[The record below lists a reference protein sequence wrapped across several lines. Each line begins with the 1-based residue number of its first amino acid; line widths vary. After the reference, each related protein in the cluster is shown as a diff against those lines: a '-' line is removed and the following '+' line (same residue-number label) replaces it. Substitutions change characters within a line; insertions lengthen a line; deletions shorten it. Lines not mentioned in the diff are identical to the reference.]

1 MQIEILSKCMFLIKI
16 ISFILF
22 CTIVRGQDKLFFECG
37 TAELDYLPVDIAAFQ
52 SRSATSSADY
62 TIDLA
67 IHIIYGKYDQTDL
80 NISLTTNEHY
90 VNASFIVHE
99 MFTKYWVMDDI
110 INFSMPNQTIE
121 LAIPNQVG
129 PHYIQIYAPNDST
142 TVTGYVTN
150 TSGDTLANWN
160 SADFLAWQEQSTSAN
175 VYILFD
181 TGIGETD
188 VGNISES
195 ELNAAVDRLNQN
207 SELSQFTFAIDTINR
222 VHNNDWA
229 VGLDIGAQTYE
240 SVPALSMDPMETLNL
255 FSIIGYSHNLALG
268 GVGIFPWYLDVW
280 DSIYYRAT
288 LKSFY
293 YTDQALIESRSHVVD
308 HEIGHTLGL
317 LHTFNYGCGSDQ
329 HGDYVGDT
337 PIHAYANWGCA
348 EGTDSCPDDPGLD
361 PVDNL
366 MNYVYSPE
374 CPMISFTVGQAERA
388 LWAIN
393 NWVPTLLDSS
403 REFPDETV
411 VFTKPDSADW
421 TLPENQDRISANVW
435 ITRKHNQS
443 IFNIAQEDG
452 YSGAAGSPIGTL
464 WANTTTAAADA
475 GSYTNFVGMHG
486 GSSQSII
493 NDTISLY
500 LPQDSLYF
508 DVVFTSYTGQ
518 NNGGGFSYIRTSVNN
533 SELDMDDEYLL
544 PDKYALQ
551 QNFPNPFNPRTT
563 IHYELPNQEL
573 VKIIIFNL
581 LGHQVKRLVD
591 GFRGAGV
598 NSIVWDATNDH
609 GQPVSAG
616 IYIYQLQAGG
626 FLQTRKMILLK

>member
-1 MQIEILSKCMFLIKI
+1 MFLIKI
-16 ISFILF
+16 ISFFLF
-22 CTIVRGQDKLFFECG
+22 CSIVKGQDKLFFECG
-37 TAELDYLPVDIAAFQ
+37 TTELDYLPADIAAFQ
-52 SRSATSSADY
+52 TRSATSTADY

-293 YTDQALIESRSHVVD
+293 YTDQAVIESRSHVVD

-317 LHTFNYGCGSDQ
+317 LHTFNYGCGSEQ
-329 HGDYVGDT
+329 HGDYVDDT

-361 PVDNL
+361 PVYNL

-403 REFPDETV
+403 GEFPDETV

-452 YSGAAGSPIGTL
+452 YSGAAGSPTGTL

-486 GSSQSII
+486 GSPISLI

-508 DVVFTSYTGQ
+508 DVVFTSYTQ
-518 NNGGGFSYIRTSVNN
+518 ANSGGGFSYIRTSVNN
-533 SELDMDDEYLL
+533 SELTIQDEYLL

-551 QNFPNPFNPRTT
+551 QNFPNPFNPITT
-563 IHYELPNQEL
+563 IQFELPKQEL
-573 VKIIIFNL
+573 VQIIIFDL
-581 LGHQVKRLVD
+581 LGHEVKRLVD
-591 GFRGAGV
+591 GIQGAGL

>member
-1 MQIEILSKCMFLIKI
+1 M
-16 ISFILF
+16 SFFLF
-22 CTIVRGQDKLFFECG
+22 CSIVKGQDKLFFECG
-37 TAELDYLPVDIAAFQ
+37 TTELDYLPADIAAFQ
-52 SRSATSSADY
+52 TRSATSTADY

-207 SELSQFTFAIDTINR
+207 TELSQFTFAIDTINR

-293 YTDQALIESRSHVVD
+293 YTDQAVIESRSHVVD

-317 LHTFNYGCGSDQ
+317 LHTFNYGCGSEQ
-329 HGDYVGDT
+329 HGDYVDDT

-403 REFPDETV
+403 GEFPDETV

-452 YSGAAGSPIGTL
+452 YSGAAGSPTGTL
-464 WANTTTAAADA
+464 WADTTTAAADA

-533 SELDMDDEYLL
+533 SELDMNDEYLI

-563 IHYELPNQEL
+563 IHYELPKQEL
-573 VKIIIFNL
+573 VQIIIFDL

-591 GFRGAGV
+591 DFQGAGV
-598 NSIVWDATNDH
+598 NSIVWDTTNDH
-609 GQPVSAG
+609 GQSVSAG
-616 IYIYQLQAGG
+616 IYIYQLQVGR

>member
-1 MQIEILSKCMFLIKI
+1 M
-16 ISFILF
+16 SFILF
-22 CTIVRGQDKLFFECG
+22 CSIVRGQDKLFFECG
-37 TAELDYLPVDIAAFQ
+37 TTELDYLPADIAAFQ
-52 SRSATSSADY
+52 TRSATSTADY

-80 NISLTTNEHY
+80 NISLSTNEHY
-90 VNASFIVHE
+90 VNASFVVHE

-160 SADFLAWQEQSTSAN
+160 SADFLAWQDQSTSAN

-207 SELSQFTFAIDTINR
+207 TELSQFTFAIDTINR

-229 VGLDIGAQTYE
+229 VGLDNGAQTYE

-293 YTDQALIESRSHVVD
+293 YTDQAVIESRSHVVD

-329 HGDYVGDT
+329 HGDYVDDT

-452 YSGAAGSPIGTL
+452 YSGAAGSPTGTL
-464 WANTTTAAADA
+464 WADTTTAAADA

>member
-1 MQIEILSKCMFLIKI
+1 MFLIKI
-16 ISFILF
+16 ISFFLF
-22 CTIVRGQDKLFFECG
+22 CSIVKGQDKLFFECG
-37 TAELDYLPVDIAAFQ
+37 TTELDYLPADIAAFQ
-52 SRSATSSADY
+52 TRSVTSTADY

-207 SELSQFTFAIDTINR
+207 TELSQFTFAIDTINR

-348 EGTDSCPDDPGLD
+348 EGMDSCPDDPGLD

-393 NWVPTLLDSS
+393 NWVPTLLDSTS
-403 REFPDETV
+403 GFPDETV

-452 YSGAAGSPIGTL
+452 YSGTAGSPTGTL
-464 WANTTTAAADA
+464 WANTTTAAADS

-533 SELDMDDEYLL
+533 SELDMDDEYLI

-573 VKIIIFNL
+573 VQIIIFNL

>member
-1 MQIEILSKCMFLIKI
+1 M
-16 ISFILF
+16 SFILF
-22 CTIVRGQDKLFFECG
+22 CSIVRGQDKLFFECG
-37 TAELDYLPVDIAAFQ
+37 TTELDYLPADIAAFQ
-52 SRSATSSADY
+52 TRSATSTADY

-80 NISLTTNEHY
+80 NISLSTNEHY
-90 VNASFIVHE
+90 VNASFVVHE

-121 LAIPNQVG
+121 LTIPNRVG

-160 SADFLAWQEQSTSAN
+160 SADFLAWQDQSTSAN

-207 SELSQFTFAIDTINR
+207 SELSQFTFSIDTINR

-240 SVPALSMDPMETLNL
+240 SVSALSMDPMETLNL

-293 YTDQALIESRSHVVD
+293 YTDQAVIESRSHVVD

-317 LHTFNYGCGSDQ
+317 LHTFNYGCGSEQ
-329 HGDYVGDT
+329 HGDYVDDT

-452 YSGAAGSPIGTL
+452 YSGAAGSPTGTL
-464 WANTTTAAADA
+464 WADTTTAAADA

>member
-1 MQIEILSKCMFLIKI
+1 MFLIKI
-16 ISFILF
+16 MSFILF
-22 CTIVRGQDKLFFECG
+22 CSIVRGQDELFFECG
-37 TAELDYLPVDIAAFQ
+37 TTELDYLPADIAAFQ
-52 SRSATSSADY
+52 TRSATSTADY

-80 NISLTTNEHY
+80 NISLSTNEHY
-90 VNASFIVHE
+90 VNASFVVQE

-121 LAIPNQVG
+121 LAIPNRVG

-160 SADFLAWQEQSTSAN
+160 SADFLAWQDQSTSAN

-207 SELSQFTFAIDTINR
+207 SELSQFTFSIDTINR

-240 SVPALSMDPMETLNL
+240 SVSALSMDPMETLNL

-293 YTDQALIESRSHVVD
+293 YTDQAVIESRSHVVD

-317 LHTFNYGCGSDQ
+317 LHTFNYGCGSEQ
-329 HGDYVGDT
+329 HGDYVDDT

-452 YSGAAGSPIGTL
+452 YSGAAGSPTGTL
-464 WANTTTAAADA
+464 WADTTTAAADA

-533 SELDMDDEYLL
+533 SELDMNDEYLI

-563 IHYELPNQEL
+563 IHYELPKQEL
-573 VKIIIFNL
+573 VQIIIFDL

-591 GFRGAGV
+591 DFQGAGV
-598 NSIVWDATNDH
+598 NSIIWDTTNDH
-609 GQPVSAG
+609 GQSVSAG
-616 IYIYQLQAGG
+616 IYIYQLQVGR

>member
-1 MQIEILSKCMFLIKI
+1 MFLIKI
-16 ISFILF
+16 MSFILF
-22 CTIVRGQDKLFFECG
+22 CSIVRGQDELLFECG
-37 TAELDYLPVDIAAFQ
+37 TTELDYLPADIAAFQ
-52 SRSATSSADY
+52 TRSATSTADY

-80 NISLTTNEHY
+80 NISLSTNEHY
-90 VNASFIVHE
+90 VNASFVVHE

-121 LAIPNQVG
+121 LAIPNRVG

-160 SADFLAWQEQSTSAN
+160 SADFLDWQDQSTSAN

-207 SELSQFTFAIDTINR
+207 SELSQFTFSIDTINR

-240 SVPALSMDPMETLNL
+240 SVSALSMDPMETLNL
-255 FSIIGYSHNLALG
+255 FSIIGYSHNLAIG

-293 YTDQALIESRSHVVD
+293 YTDQAVIESRSHVVD

-317 LHTFNYGCGSDQ
+317 LHTFNYGCGSEQ
-329 HGDYVGDT
+329 HGDYVDDT

-443 IFNIAQEDG
+443 IFNIAQEDS
-452 YSGAAGSPIGTL
+452 YSGAAGSPTGTL
-464 WANTTTAAADA
+464 WADTTTAAADA

-573 VKIIIFNL
+573 VKIIILNL

>member
-1 MQIEILSKCMFLIKI
+1 MFLIKI
-16 ISFILF
+16 MSFILF
-22 CTIVRGQDKLFFECG
+22 CSIVRGQDELLFECG
-37 TAELDYLPVDIAAFQ
+37 TTELDYLPADIAAFQ
-52 SRSATSSADY
+52 TRSATSTADY

-80 NISLTTNEHY
+80 NISLSTNEHY
-90 VNASFIVHE
+90 VNASFVVHE

-121 LAIPNQVG
+121 LAIPNRVG

-160 SADFLAWQEQSTSAN
+160 SADFLAWQDQSTSAN

-207 SELSQFTFAIDTINR
+207 SELSQFTFSIDTINR

-240 SVPALSMDPMETLNL
+240 SVSALSMDPMETLNL

-293 YTDQALIESRSHVVD
+293 YTDQAVIESRSHVVD

-317 LHTFNYGCGSDQ
+317 LHTFNYGCGSEQ
-329 HGDYVGDT
+329 HGDYVDDT

-443 IFNIAQEDG
+443 IFNIAQEDS
-452 YSGAAGSPIGTL
+452 YSGAAGSPTGTL
-464 WANTTTAAADA
+464 WADTTTAAADA

>member
-1 MQIEILSKCMFLIKI
+1 M
-16 ISFILF
+16 SFFLF
-22 CTIVRGQDKLFFECG
+22 CSIVKGQDKLFFECG
-37 TAELDYLPVDIAAFQ
+37 TTELDYLPADIAAFQ
-52 SRSATSSADY
+52 TRSATSTADY

-160 SADFLAWQEQSTSAN
+160 SADFLAWQDQSTSAN

-329 HGDYVGDT
+329 HGDYVDDT

-452 YSGAAGSPIGTL
+452 YSGAAGSPTGTL

-533 SELDMDDEYLL
+533 SELDMDDEYLF
-544 PDKYALQ
+544 PHKYALQ

-573 VKIIIFNL
+573 VQIIIFDL
-581 LGHQVKRLVD
+581 LGYQVKHLVD
-591 GFRGAGV
+591 GIRGAGL

-609 GQPVSAG
+609 GQPVSAC

>member
-1 MQIEILSKCMFLIKI
+1 M
-16 ISFILF
+16 SFFLF
-22 CTIVRGQDKLFFECG
+22 CSIVKGQDKLFFECG
-37 TAELDYLPVDIAAFQ
+37 TTELDYLPADIAAFQ
-52 SRSATSSADY
+52 TRSATSTADY

-80 NISLTTNEHY
+80 NISLSTNEHY
-90 VNASFIVHE
+90 VNASFVVHE

-121 LAIPNQVG
+121 LAIPDQVG

-150 TSGDTLANWN
+150 INGDTLANWN

-195 ELNAAVDRLNQN
+195 ELNGAVDRLNQN
-207 SELSQFTFAIDTINR
+207 SELSQFTFSIDTINR

-240 SVPALSMDPMETLNL
+240 SVPALSMDPMEKLNL

-293 YTDQALIESRSHVVD
+293 YTDQAVIESRSHVVD

-317 LHTFNYGCGSDQ
+317 LHTFNYGCGSEQ
-329 HGDYVGDT
+329 HGYYVDDT
-337 PIHAYANWGCA
+337 SIHAYANWGCA

-452 YSGAAGSPIGTL
+452 YSGAAGSPTGTL
-464 WANTTTAAADA
+464 WADTTTAAADA

-486 GSSQSII
+486 GSPQSII

-533 SELDMDDEYLL
+533 SELDMDDEFLF
-544 PDKYALQ
+544 PHKYALQ

-573 VKIIIFNL
+573 VQIIIFNL

-598 NSIVWDATNDH
+598 NSIVWDGTNDH

>member
-1 MQIEILSKCMFLIKI
+1 MILSKIMFLIKI
-16 ISFILF
+16 MSFILF
-22 CTIVRGQDKLFFECG
+22 CSIVRGQDELLFECG
-37 TAELDYLPVDIAAFQ
+37 TTELDYLPADIAAFQ
-52 SRSATSSADY
+52 TRSATSTADY

-80 NISLTTNEHY
+80 NISLSTNEHY
-90 VNASFIVHE
+90 VNASFVVHE

-121 LAIPNQVG
+121 LAIPNRVG

-160 SADFLAWQEQSTSAN
+160 SADFLDWQDQSTSAN

-207 SELSQFTFAIDTINR
+207 SELSQFTFSIDTINR

-240 SVPALSMDPMETLNL
+240 SVSALSMDPMETLNL

-293 YTDQALIESRSHVVD
+293 YTDQAVIESRSHVVD

-317 LHTFNYGCGSDQ
+317 LHTFNYGCGSEQ
-329 HGDYVGDT
+329 HGDYVDDT

-452 YSGAAGSPIGTL
+452 YSGAAGSPTGTL
-464 WANTTTAAADA
+464 WADTTTAAADA

>member
-1 MQIEILSKCMFLIKI
+1 M
-16 ISFILF
+16 SFFLF
-22 CTIVRGQDKLFFECG
+22 CSIVKGQDKLFFECG
-37 TAELDYLPVDIAAFQ
+37 TTELDYLPADIAAFQ
-52 SRSATSSADY
+52 TRSATSTADY

-80 NISLTTNEHY
+80 NISLSTNEHY
-90 VNASFIVHE
+90 VNASFVVHE

-121 LAIPNQVG
+121 LAIPDQVG

-150 TSGDTLANWN
+150 INGDTLANWN

-195 ELNAAVDRLNQN
+195 ELNGAVDRLNQN
-207 SELSQFTFAIDTINR
+207 SELSQFTFSIDTINR

-293 YTDQALIESRSHVVD
+293 YTDQAVIESRSHVVD

-317 LHTFNYGCGSDQ
+317 LHTFNYGCGSEQ
-329 HGDYVGDT
+329 HGDYVDDT
-337 PIHAYANWGCA
+337 SIHAYANWGCA

-452 YSGAAGSPIGTL
+452 YSGAAGSPTGTL
-464 WANTTTAAADA
+464 WADTTTAAADA

-486 GSSQSII
+486 GSPQSII

-533 SELDMDDEYLL
+533 SELDMDDEFLF
-544 PDKYALQ
+544 PHKYALQ

-573 VKIIIFNL
+573 VQIIIFNL

-598 NSIVWDATNDH
+598 NSIVWDGTNDH

>member
-1 MQIEILSKCMFLIKI
+1 M
-16 ISFILF
+16 SFFLF
-22 CTIVRGQDKLFFECG
+22 CSIVKGQDKLFFECG
-37 TAELDYLPVDIAAFQ
+37 TTELDYLPADIAAFQ
-52 SRSATSSADY
+52 TRSATSTADY

-80 NISLTTNEHY
+80 NISLSTNEHY
-90 VNASFIVHE
+90 VNASFVVHE

-121 LAIPNQVG
+121 LAIPDQVG

-150 TSGDTLANWN
+150 INGDTLANWN

-195 ELNAAVDRLNQN
+195 ELNGAVDRLNQN
-207 SELSQFTFAIDTINR
+207 SELSQFTFSIDTINR

-293 YTDQALIESRSHVVD
+293 YTDQAVIESRSHVVD

-317 LHTFNYGCGSDQ
+317 LHTFNYGCGSEQ
-329 HGDYVGDT
+329 HGDYVDDT
-337 PIHAYANWGCA
+337 SIHAYANWGCA

-452 YSGAAGSPIGTL
+452 YSGAAGSPTGTL
-464 WANTTTAAADA
+464 WADTTTAAADA

-486 GSSQSII
+486 GSPQSII

-533 SELDMDDEYLL
+533 SELDMDDEFLF
-544 PDKYALQ
+544 PHKYALQ

-573 VKIIIFNL
+573 VQIIIFNL
-581 LGHQVKRLVD
+581 LGHQVKRLVY

-598 NSIVWDATNDH
+598 NSIVWDGTNDH

>member
-1 MQIEILSKCMFLIKI
+1 M
-16 ISFILF
+16 SFFLF
-22 CTIVRGQDKLFFECG
+22 CSIVKGQDKLFFECG
-37 TAELDYLPVDIAAFQ
+37 TTELDYLPADIAAFQ
-52 SRSATSSADY
+52 TRSATSTADY

-121 LAIPNQVG
+121 LAIPNRVG

-160 SADFLAWQEQSTSAN
+160 SADFLAWQDQSTSAN

-293 YTDQALIESRSHVVD
+293 YTDQAVIESRSHVVD

-317 LHTFNYGCGSDQ
+317 LHTFNYGCGSEQ
-329 HGDYVGDT
+329 HGDYVDDT

-361 PVDNL
+361 PVYNL

-452 YSGAAGSPIGTL
+452 YSGAAGSPTGTL
-464 WANTTTAAADA
+464 WADTTTAAADA

-533 SELDMDDEYLL
+533 SELDMDDEYLI

-573 VKIIIFNL
+573 VQIIIFNL

>member
-1 MQIEILSKCMFLIKI
+1 M
-16 ISFILF
+16 SFILF
-22 CTIVRGQDKLFFECG
+22 CSIVRGQDELLFECG
-37 TAELDYLPVDIAAFQ
+37 TTELDYLPADIAAFQ
-52 SRSATSSADY
+52 TRSATSTADY

-80 NISLTTNEHY
+80 NISLSTNEHY
-90 VNASFIVHE
+90 VNASFVVQE

-110 INFSMPNQTIE
+110 INFSIPNQTIE
-121 LAIPNQVG
+121 LAIPNRVG

-160 SADFLAWQEQSTSAN
+160 SADFLAWQDQSTSAN

-207 SELSQFTFAIDTINR
+207 SELSQFTFSIDTINR

-240 SVPALSMDPMETLNL
+240 SVSALSMDPMETLNL

-293 YTDQALIESRSHVVD
+293 YTDQAVIESRSHVVD

-317 LHTFNYGCGSDQ
+317 LHTFNYGCGSEQ
-329 HGDYVGDT
+329 HGDYVDDT

-443 IFNIAQEDG
+443 IFNIAQEDS
-452 YSGAAGSPIGTL
+452 YSGAAGSPTGTL
-464 WANTTTAAADA
+464 WADTTTAAADA

>member
-1 MQIEILSKCMFLIKI
+1 MILSKIMFLIKI
-16 ISFILF
+16 MSFILF
-22 CTIVRGQDKLFFECG
+22 CSIVRGQDELLFECG
-37 TAELDYLPVDIAAFQ
+37 TTELDYLPADIAAFQ
-52 SRSATSSADY
+52 TRSATSTADY

-80 NISLTTNEHY
+80 NISLSTNEHY
-90 VNASFIVHE
+90 VNASFVVQE

-121 LAIPNQVG
+121 LAIPNRVG

-160 SADFLAWQEQSTSAN
+160 SADFLAWQDQSTSAN

-207 SELSQFTFAIDTINR
+207 SELSQFTFSIDTINR

-240 SVPALSMDPMETLNL
+240 SVSALSMDPMETLNL

-293 YTDQALIESRSHVVD
+293 YTDQAVIESRSHVVD

-317 LHTFNYGCGSDQ
+317 LHTFNYGCGSEQ
-329 HGDYVGDT
+329 HGDYVDDT

-452 YSGAAGSPIGTL
+452 YSGAAGSPTGTL
-464 WANTTTAAADA
+464 WADTTTAAADA

>member
-1 MQIEILSKCMFLIKI
+1 M
-16 ISFILF
+16 SFILF
-22 CTIVRGQDKLFFECG
+22 CSIVRGQDELLFECG
-37 TAELDYLPVDIAAFQ
+37 TTELDYLPADIAAFQ
-52 SRSATSSADY
+52 TRSATSTADY

-80 NISLTTNEHY
+80 NISLSTNEHY
-90 VNASFIVHE
+90 VNASFVVHE

-121 LAIPNQVG
+121 LAIPNRVG

-160 SADFLAWQEQSTSAN
+160 SADFLDWQDQSTSAN

-207 SELSQFTFAIDTINR
+207 SELSQFTFSIDTINR

-293 YTDQALIESRSHVVD
+293 YTDQAVIESRSHVVD

-317 LHTFNYGCGSDQ
+317 LHTFNYGCGSEQ
-329 HGDYVGDT
+329 HGDYVDDT

-452 YSGAAGSPIGTL
+452 YSGAAGSPTGTL
-464 WANTTTAAADA
+464 WADTTTAAADA

-533 SELDMDDEYLL
+533 SELDMDDEYLI

-573 VKIIIFNL
+573 VQIIIFNL

>member
-1 MQIEILSKCMFLIKI
+1 M
-16 ISFILF
+16 SFILF
-22 CTIVRGQDKLFFECG
+22 CSIVRGQDELLFECG
-37 TAELDYLPVDIAAFQ
+37 TTELDYLPADIAAFQ
-52 SRSATSSADY
+52 TRSATSTADY

-80 NISLTTNEHY
+80 NISLSTNEHY
-90 VNASFIVHE
+90 VNASFVVHE

-121 LAIPNQVG
+121 LAIPNRVG

-160 SADFLAWQEQSTSAN
+160 SADFLAWQDQSTSAN

-207 SELSQFTFAIDTINR
+207 SELSQFTFSIDTINR

-240 SVPALSMDPMETLNL
+240 SVSALSMDPMETLNL

-293 YTDQALIESRSHVVD
+293 YTDQAVIESRSHVVD

-317 LHTFNYGCGSDQ
+317 LHTFNYGCGSEQ
-329 HGDYVGDT
+329 HGDYVDDT

-443 IFNIAQEDG
+443 IFNIAQEDS
-452 YSGAAGSPIGTL
+452 YSGAAGSPTGTL
-464 WANTTTAAADA
+464 WADTTTAAADA

>member
-1 MQIEILSKCMFLIKI
+1 M
-16 ISFILF
+16 SFFLF
-22 CTIVRGQDKLFFECG
+22 CSIVKGQDKLFFECG
-37 TAELDYLPVDIAAFQ
+37 TTELDYLPADIAAFQ
-52 SRSATSSADY
+52 TRSATSTADY

-80 NISLTTNEHY
+80 NISLSTNEHY
-90 VNASFIVHE
+90 VNASFVVHE

-121 LAIPNQVG
+121 LAIPDQVG

-150 TSGDTLANWN
+150 INGDTLANWN

-195 ELNAAVDRLNQN
+195 ELNGAVDRLNQN
-207 SELSQFTFAIDTINR
+207 SELSQFTFSIDTINR

-293 YTDQALIESRSHVVD
+293 YTDQAVIESRSHVVD

-317 LHTFNYGCGSDQ
+317 LHTFNYGCGSEQ
-329 HGDYVGDT
+329 HGDYVDDT
-337 PIHAYANWGCA
+337 SIHAYANWGCA

-411 VFTKPDSADW
+411 FFTKPDSADW

-452 YSGAAGSPIGTL
+452 YSGAAGSPTGTL
-464 WANTTTAAADA
+464 WADTTTAAADA

-486 GSSQSII
+486 GSPQSII

-533 SELDMDDEYLL
+533 SELDMDDEFLF
-544 PDKYALQ
+544 PHKYALQ

-573 VKIIIFNL
+573 VQIIIFNL
-581 LGHQVKRLVD
+581 LGHQVKRLVY

-598 NSIVWDATNDH
+598 NSIVWDGTNDH

>member
-1 MQIEILSKCMFLIKI
+1 M
-16 ISFILF
+16 SFILF
-22 CTIVRGQDKLFFECG
+22 CPFVRGQDKLFFECG
-37 TAELDYLPVDIAAFQ
+37 TTELDYLPADIAAFQ
-52 SRSATSSADY
+52 TRSATSTADY

-80 NISLTTNEHY
+80 NISLSTNEHY
-90 VNASFIVHE
+90 VNASFVVHE

-121 LAIPNQVG
+121 LTIPNRVG

-160 SADFLAWQEQSTSAN
+160 SADFLDWQDQSTSAN

-207 SELSQFTFAIDTINR
+207 SELSQFTFSIDTINR

-240 SVPALSMDPMETLNL
+240 SVSALSMDPMETLNL

-293 YTDQALIESRSHVVD
+293 YTDQAVIESRSHVVD

-317 LHTFNYGCGSDQ
+317 LHTFNYGCGSEQ
-329 HGDYVGDT
+329 HGDYVDDT

-443 IFNIAQEDG
+443 IFNIAQEDS
-452 YSGAAGSPIGTL
+452 YSGAAGSPTGTL
-464 WANTTTAAADA
+464 WADTTTAAADA

>member
-1 MQIEILSKCMFLIKI
+1 M
-16 ISFILF
+16 SFILF
-22 CTIVRGQDKLFFECG
+22 CSIVRGQDELLFECG
-37 TAELDYLPVDIAAFQ
+37 TTELDYLPADIAAFQ
-52 SRSATSSADY
+52 TRSATSTADY

-80 NISLTTNEHY
+80 NISLSTNEHY
-90 VNASFIVHE
+90 VNASFVVHE

-121 LAIPNQVG
+121 LTIPNRVG

-207 SELSQFTFAIDTINR
+207 SELSQFTFSIDTINR

-240 SVPALSMDPMETLNL
+240 SVSALSMDPMETLNL

-293 YTDQALIESRSHVVD
+293 YTDQAVIESRSHVVD

-317 LHTFNYGCGSDQ
+317 LHTFNYGCGSEQ
-329 HGDYVGDT
+329 HGDYVDDT

-452 YSGAAGSPIGTL
+452 YSGAAGSPTGTL
-464 WANTTTAAADA
+464 WADTTTAAADA

-598 NSIVWDATNDH
+598 NSIVWDGTNDH

>member
-1 MQIEILSKCMFLIKI
+1 MFLIKI
-16 ISFILF
+16 ISFFLF
-22 CTIVRGQDKLFFECG
+22 CSIVKGQDKLFFECG
-37 TAELDYLPVDIAAFQ
+37 TTELDYLPADIAAFQ
-52 SRSATSSADY
+52 TRSATSTADY

-121 LAIPNQVG
+121 LAIPNRVG

-160 SADFLAWQEQSTSAN
+160 SADFLAWQEQSASAN

-207 SELSQFTFAIDTINR
+207 TELSQFTFAIDTINR

-293 YTDQALIESRSHVVD
+293 YTDQAVIESRSHVVD

-329 HGDYVGDT
+329 HGDYVDDT

-393 NWVPTLLDSS
+393 NWVPTLLDSTS
-403 REFPDETV
+403 GFPDETV
-411 VFTKPDSADW
+411 VFTKPDFADW

-452 YSGAAGSPIGTL
+452 YSGAAGSPTGTL

-573 VKIIIFNL
+573 VQIIIFNL

-616 IYIYQLQAGG
+616 IYIYQLQADG

>member
-1 MQIEILSKCMFLIKI
+1 MILSKIMFLIKI
-16 ISFILF
+16 MSFILF
-22 CTIVRGQDKLFFECG
+22 CSIVRGQDELLFECG
-37 TAELDYLPVDIAAFQ
+37 TTELDYLPADIAAFQ
-52 SRSATSSADY
+52 TRSATSTADY

-80 NISLTTNEHY
+80 NISLSTNEHY
-90 VNASFIVHE
+90 VNASFVVHE

-121 LAIPNQVG
+121 LTIPNRVG

-160 SADFLAWQEQSTSAN
+160 SADFLDWQDQSTSAN

-207 SELSQFTFAIDTINR
+207 SELSQFTFSIDTINR

-240 SVPALSMDPMETLNL
+240 SVSALSMDPMETLNL

-293 YTDQALIESRSHVVD
+293 YTDQAVIESRSHVVD

-317 LHTFNYGCGSDQ
+317 LHTFNYGCGSEQ
-329 HGDYVGDT
+329 HGDYVDDT

-421 TLPENQDRISANVW
+421 TLPENQDRITDNVW
-435 ITRKHNQS
+435 ITRKDIQS
-443 IFNIAQEDG
+443 LFNIAQEDG
-452 YSGAAGSPIGTL
+452 YSGSNGSPVGTL
-464 WANTTTAAADA
+464 WSDTITAAADSA
-475 GSYTNFVGMHG
+475 SYTNFVAMNG
-486 GSSQSII
+486 GGPQSLIG
-493 NDTISLY
+493 DTASMY
-500 LPQDSLYF
+500 LPQDGLYF
-508 DVVFTSYTGQ
+508 DVTFLSYSGGNT
-518 NNGGGFSYIRTSVNN
+518 GGGFSYSRTSVTLGVDEPKTPTVFTV
-533 SELDMDDEYLL
+533 SE
-544 PDKYALQ
+544 
-551 QNFPNPFNPRTT
+551 NFPNPFNPTT
-563 IHYELPNQEL
+563 TFEYDLPKASDVTLRIYDITGREVNQIQFFQKPAGKHRF
-573 VKIIIFNL
+573 VINGSNL
-581 LGHQVKRLVD
+581 GSGMYFLHFSS
-591 GFRGAGV
+591 GFFQ
-598 NSIVWDATNDH
+598 SIK
-609 GQPVSAG
+609 
-616 IYIYQLQAGG
+616 
-626 FLQTRKMILLK
+626 KMILLK

>member
-1 MQIEILSKCMFLIKI
+1 MILSKIMFLIKI
-16 ISFILF
+16 MSFILF
-22 CTIVRGQDKLFFECG
+22 CSIVRGQDKLFFECG
-37 TAELDYLPVDIAAFQ
+37 TTELDYLPADIAAFQ
-52 SRSATSSADY
+52 TRSATSTADY

-80 NISLTTNEHY
+80 NISLSTNEHY
-90 VNASFIVHE
+90 VNASFVVHE

-150 TSGDTLANWN
+150 TSSDTLANWN
-160 SADFLAWQEQSTSAN
+160 SADFLAWQDQSTSAN

-207 SELSQFTFAIDTINR
+207 TELSQFTFAIDTINR

-229 VGLDIGAQTYE
+229 VGLDNGAQTYE

-293 YTDQALIESRSHVVD
+293 YTDQAVIESRSHVVD

-329 HGDYVGDT
+329 HGDYVDDT

-452 YSGAAGSPIGTL
+452 YSGAAGSPTGTL
-464 WANTTTAAADA
+464 WADTTTAAADA

>member
-1 MQIEILSKCMFLIKI
+1 M
-16 ISFILF
+16 SFFLF
-22 CTIVRGQDKLFFECG
+22 CSIVKGQDKLFFECG
-37 TAELDYLPVDIAAFQ
+37 TTELDYLPADIAAFQ
-52 SRSATSSADY
+52 TRSATSTADY

-80 NISLTTNEHY
+80 NISLSTNEHY
-90 VNASFIVHE
+90 VNASFVVHE

-121 LAIPNQVG
+121 LAIPDQVG

-150 TSGDTLANWN
+150 INGDTLANWN

-195 ELNAAVDRLNQN
+195 ELNGAVDRLNQN
-207 SELSQFTFAIDTINR
+207 SELSQFTFSIDTINR

-240 SVPALSMDPMETLNL
+240 SVPALSMDPMEKLNL

-293 YTDQALIESRSHVVD
+293 YTDQAVIESRSHVVD

-317 LHTFNYGCGSDQ
+317 LRTFNYGCGSEQ
-329 HGDYVGDT
+329 HGYYVDDT
-337 PIHAYANWGCA
+337 SIHAYANWGCA

-452 YSGAAGSPIGTL
+452 YSGAAGSPTGTL
-464 WANTTTAAADA
+464 WADTTTAAADA

-486 GSSQSII
+486 GSPQSII

-533 SELDMDDEYLL
+533 SELDMDDEFLF
-544 PDKYALQ
+544 PHKYALQ

-573 VKIIIFNL
+573 VQIIIFNL

-598 NSIVWDATNDH
+598 NSIVWDGTNDH

>member
-1 MQIEILSKCMFLIKI
+1 MILSKIMFLIKI
-16 ISFILF
+16 MSFILF
-22 CTIVRGQDKLFFECG
+22 CSFVRGQDKLLFECG
-37 TAELDYLPVDIAAFQ
+37 TTELDYLPADIAAFQ
-52 SRSATSSADY
+52 TRSATSTADY

-80 NISLTTNEHY
+80 NISLSTNEHY
-90 VNASFIVHE
+90 VNASFVVHE

-121 LAIPNQVG
+121 LAIPNRVG

-160 SADFLAWQEQSTSAN
+160 SADFLAWQDQSTSAN

-207 SELSQFTFAIDTINR
+207 SELSQFTFSIDTINR

-240 SVPALSMDPMETLNL
+240 SVSALSMDPMETLNL

-293 YTDQALIESRSHVVD
+293 YTDQAVIESRSHVVD

-317 LHTFNYGCGSDQ
+317 LHTFNYGCGSEQ
-329 HGDYVGDT
+329 HGDYVDDT

-443 IFNIAQEDG
+443 IFNIAQEDS
-452 YSGAAGSPIGTL
+452 YSGAAGSPTGTL
-464 WANTTTAAADA
+464 WADTTTAAADA

>member
-1 MQIEILSKCMFLIKI
+1 M
-16 ISFILF
+16 SFILF
-22 CTIVRGQDKLFFECG
+22 CSIVRGQDKLFFECG
-37 TAELDYLPVDIAAFQ
+37 TTELDYLPADIAAFQ
-52 SRSATSSADY
+52 TRSATSTADY

-90 VNASFIVHE
+90 MNASFVVHE
-99 MFTKYWVMDDI
+99 MFTKYWAMDDI
-110 INFSMPNQTIE
+110 INFSMPNQIIE
-121 LAIPNQVG
+121 LTIPDRVG
-129 PHYIQIYAPNDST
+129 PHYIQIYVPNDST

-160 SADFLAWQEQSTSAN
+160 SADFLAWQDQSTSAN

-293 YTDQALIESRSHVVD
+293 YTDQAVIESRSHVVD

-317 LHTFNYGCGSDQ
+317 LHTFNYGCGSEQ
-329 HGDYVGDT
+329 HGDYVDDT

-393 NWVPTLLDSS
+393 NWVPTLLDSTS
-403 REFPDETV
+403 GFPDETV

-452 YSGAAGSPIGTL
+452 YSGAAGSPTGTL
-464 WANTTTAAADA
+464 WADTTTAAADA

-573 VKIIIFNL
+573 VQIIIFNL

>member
-1 MQIEILSKCMFLIKI
+1 M
-16 ISFILF
+16 SFILF
-22 CTIVRGQDKLFFECG
+22 CSIVRGQDELLFECG
-37 TAELDYLPVDIAAFQ
+37 TTELDYLPADIAAFQ
-52 SRSATSSADY
+52 TRSATSTADY

-80 NISLTTNEHY
+80 NISLSTNEHY
-90 VNASFIVHE
+90 VNASFIVHD

-121 LAIPNQVG
+121 LAIPNRVG

-160 SADFLAWQEQSTSAN
+160 SADFLDWQDQSTSAN

-207 SELSQFTFAIDTINR
+207 SELSQFTFSIDTINR

-240 SVPALSMDPMETLNL
+240 SVSALSMDPMETLNL

-293 YTDQALIESRSHVVD
+293 YTDQAVIESRSHVVD

-317 LHTFNYGCGSDQ
+317 LHTFNYGCGSEQ
-329 HGDYVGDT
+329 HGDYVDDT

-443 IFNIAQEDG
+443 IFNIAQEDS
-452 YSGAAGSPIGTL
+452 YSGAAGSPTGTL
-464 WANTTTAAADA
+464 WADTTTAAADA

>member
-1 MQIEILSKCMFLIKI
+1 M
-16 ISFILF
+16 SFILF
-22 CTIVRGQDKLFFECG
+22 CSIVRGQDELLFECG
-37 TAELDYLPVDIAAFQ
+37 TTELDYLPADIAAFQ
-52 SRSATSSADY
+52 TRSATSTADY

-80 NISLTTNEHY
+80 NISLSTNEHY
-90 VNASFIVHE
+90 VNASFVVHE

-121 LAIPNQVG
+121 LAIPNRVG

-160 SADFLAWQEQSTSAN
+160 SADFLDWQDQSTSAN

-240 SVPALSMDPMETLNL
+240 SVSALSMDPMETLNL
-255 FSIIGYSHNLALG
+255 FSIIGYSHNLAIG

-293 YTDQALIESRSHVVD
+293 YTDQAVIESRSHVVD

-317 LHTFNYGCGSDQ
+317 LHTFNYGCGSEQ
-329 HGDYVGDT
+329 HGDYVDDT

-443 IFNIAQEDG
+443 IFNIAQEDS
-452 YSGAAGSPIGTL
+452 YSGAAGSPTGTL
-464 WANTTTAAADA
+464 WADTTTAAADA

>member
-1 MQIEILSKCMFLIKI
+1 M
-16 ISFILF
+16 SFFLF
-22 CTIVRGQDKLFFECG
+22 CSIVKGQDKLFFECG
-37 TAELDYLPVDIAAFQ
+37 TTELDYLPADIAAFQ
-52 SRSATSSADY
+52 TRSVTSTADY

-121 LAIPNQVG
+121 LAIPSRVG

-329 HGDYVGDT
+329 HGDYVDDT

-393 NWVPTLLDSS
+393 NWVPTLLDSTS
-403 REFPDETV
+403 GFPDETV

-452 YSGAAGSPIGTL
+452 YSGADGSPTGTL

-533 SELDMDDEYLL
+533 SELTIQDEYLL

-551 QNFPNPFNPRTT
+551 QNFPNPFNPITT
-563 IHYELPNQEL
+563 IQYELPKQEL
-573 VKIIIFNL
+573 VQIIIFDL

-591 GFRGAGV
+591 GIQGAGL

>member
-1 MQIEILSKCMFLIKI
+1 M
-16 ISFILF
+16 SFFLF
-22 CTIVRGQDKLFFECG
+22 CSIVKGQDKLFFECG
-37 TAELDYLPVDIAAFQ
+37 TTELDYLPADIAAFQ
-52 SRSATSSADY
+52 TRSATSTADY

-207 SELSQFTFAIDTINR
+207 TELSQFTFAIDTINR
-222 VHNNDWA
+222 VHNNEWA

-293 YTDQALIESRSHVVD
+293 YTDQAVIESRSHVVD

-317 LHTFNYGCGSDQ
+317 LHTFNYGCGSEQ
-329 HGDYVGDT
+329 HGDYVDDT

-361 PVDNL
+361 PVYNL

-421 TLPENQDRISANVW
+421 TLPENQDRISVNVW

-452 YSGAAGSPIGTL
+452 YSGAAGSPTGTL

-533 SELDMDDEYLL
+533 SELDMDDEYLI

-573 VKIIIFNL
+573 VQIIIFNL

>member
-1 MQIEILSKCMFLIKI
+1 MILSKIMFLIKI
-16 ISFILF
+16 MSFILF
-22 CTIVRGQDKLFFECG
+22 CSIVRGQDELLFECG
-37 TAELDYLPVDIAAFQ
+37 TTELDYLPADIAAFQ
-52 SRSATSSADY
+52 TRSATSTADY

-80 NISLTTNEHY
+80 NISLSTNEHY
-90 VNASFIVHE
+90 VNASFVVHE

-121 LAIPNQVG
+121 LAIPNRVG

-160 SADFLAWQEQSTSAN
+160 SADFLAWQDQSTSAN

-207 SELSQFTFAIDTINR
+207 SELSQFTFSIDTINR

-240 SVPALSMDPMETLNL
+240 SVSALSMDPMETLNL

-293 YTDQALIESRSHVVD
+293 YTDQAVIESRSHVVD

-317 LHTFNYGCGSDQ
+317 LHTFNYGCGSEQ
-329 HGDYVGDT
+329 HGDYVDDT

-443 IFNIAQEDG
+443 IFNIAQEDS
-452 YSGAAGSPIGTL
+452 YSGAAGSPTGTR
-464 WANTTTAAADA
+464 WADTTTAAADA

>member
-1 MQIEILSKCMFLIKI
+1 MFLIKI
-16 ISFILF
+16 MSFFLF
-22 CTIVRGQDKLFFECG
+22 CSIVKGQDKLFFECG
-37 TAELDYLPVDIAAFQ
+37 TTELDYLPADIAAFQ
-52 SRSATSSADY
+52 TRSATSTADY

-80 NISLTTNEHY
+80 NISLSTNEHY
-90 VNASFIVHE
+90 VNASFVVHE

-121 LAIPNQVG
+121 LAIPDQVG

-150 TSGDTLANWN
+150 INGDTLANWN

-195 ELNAAVDRLNQN
+195 ELNGAVDRLNQN
-207 SELSQFTFAIDTINR
+207 SELSQFTFSIDTINR

-240 SVPALSMDPMETLNL
+240 SVPALSMDPMEKLNL

-293 YTDQALIESRSHVVD
+293 YTDQAVIESRSHVVD

-317 LHTFNYGCGSDQ
+317 LHTFNYGCGSEQ
-329 HGDYVGDT
+329 HGYYVDDT
-337 PIHAYANWGCA
+337 SIHAYANWGCA

-452 YSGAAGSPIGTL
+452 YSGAAGSPTGTL
-464 WANTTTAAADA
+464 WADTTTAAADA

-486 GSSQSII
+486 GSPQSII

-533 SELDMDDEYLL
+533 SELDMDDEFLF
-544 PDKYALQ
+544 PHKYALQ

-573 VKIIIFNL
+573 VQIIIFNL
-581 LGHQVKRLVD
+581 LGHQVKRLVY

-598 NSIVWDATNDH
+598 NSIVWDGTNDH

>member
-1 MQIEILSKCMFLIKI
+1 MQNVILSKIMFLIKI
-16 ISFILF
+16 MSFFLF
-22 CTIVRGQDKLFFECG
+22 CSIVKGQDKLFFECG
-37 TAELDYLPVDIAAFQ
+37 TTELDYLPADIAAFQ
-52 SRSATSSADY
+52 TRSVTSTADY

-329 HGDYVGDT
+329 HGDYVDDT

-393 NWVPTLLDSS
+393 NWVPTLLDSTS
-403 REFPDETV
+403 GFPDETV

-452 YSGAAGSPIGTL
+452 YSGAAGSPTGTL

-533 SELDMDDEYLL
+533 SELDMDDEYLI

-551 QNFPNPFNPRTT
+551 QNFPNPFNSRTT
-563 IHYELPNQEL
+563 IHYELPKQEL
-573 VKIIIFNL
+573 VQIIIFDL

-591 GFRGAGV
+591 DFQGAGV
-598 NSIVWDATNDH
+598 NSIVWDTTNDH

-616 IYIYQLQAGG
+616 IYIYQLLAGRI
-626 FLQTRKMILLK
+626 LQTRKMVFLK

>member
-1 MQIEILSKCMFLIKI
+1 MILSKIMFLIKI
-16 ISFILF
+16 MSFILF
-22 CTIVRGQDKLFFECG
+22 CSIVRGQDELLFECG
-37 TAELDYLPVDIAAFQ
+37 TTELDYLPADIAAFQ
-52 SRSATSSADY
+52 TRSATSTADY

-80 NISLTTNEHY
+80 NISLSTNEHY
-90 VNASFIVHE
+90 VNASFVVHE

-121 LAIPNQVG
+121 LAIPNRVG

-160 SADFLAWQEQSTSAN
+160 SADFLDWQDQSTSAN

-207 SELSQFTFAIDTINR
+207 SELSQFTFSIDTINR

-240 SVPALSMDPMETLNL
+240 SVSALSMDPMETLNL

-293 YTDQALIESRSHVVD
+293 YTDQAVIESRSHVVD

-317 LHTFNYGCGSDQ
+317 LHTFNYGCGSEQ
-329 HGDYVGDT
+329 HGDYVDDT

-443 IFNIAQEDG
+443 IFNIAQEDS
-452 YSGAAGSPIGTL
+452 YSGAAGSPTGTL
-464 WANTTTAAADA
+464 WADTTTAAADA

>member
-1 MQIEILSKCMFLIKI
+1 M
-16 ISFILF
+16 SFILF
-22 CTIVRGQDKLFFECG
+22 CSIVRGQDELLFECG
-37 TAELDYLPVDIAAFQ
+37 TTELDYLPADIAAFQ
-52 SRSATSSADY
+52 TRSATSTADY

-80 NISLTTNEHY
+80 NISLSTNEHY
-90 VNASFIVHE
+90 VNASFVVHE

-121 LAIPNQVG
+121 LAIPNRVG

-160 SADFLAWQEQSTSAN
+160 SADFLAWQDQSTSAN

-207 SELSQFTFAIDTINR
+207 SELSQFTFSIDTINR

-240 SVPALSMDPMETLNL
+240 SVSALSMDPMETLNL
-255 FSIIGYSHNLALG
+255 FSIIGYSHNLAIG

-293 YTDQALIESRSHVVD
+293 YTDQAVIESRSHVVD

-317 LHTFNYGCGSDQ
+317 LHTFNYGCGSEQ
-329 HGDYVGDT
+329 HGDYVDDT

-443 IFNIAQEDG
+443 IFNIAQEDS
-452 YSGAAGSPIGTL
+452 YSGAAGSPMGTL
-464 WANTTTAAADA
+464 WADTTTAAADA

>member
-1 MQIEILSKCMFLIKI
+1 M
-16 ISFILF
+16 SFILF
-22 CTIVRGQDKLFFECG
+22 CSIVRGQDELLFECG
-37 TAELDYLPVDIAAFQ
+37 TTELDYLPADIAAFQ
-52 SRSATSSADY
+52 TRSATSTADY

-80 NISLTTNEHY
+80 NISLSTNEHY
-90 VNASFIVHE
+90 VNASFVVHE

-121 LAIPNQVG
+121 LAIPNRVG

-160 SADFLAWQEQSTSAN
+160 SADFLDWQDQSTSAN

-207 SELSQFTFAIDTINR
+207 SELSQFTFSIDTINR

-240 SVPALSMDPMETLNL
+240 SVSALSMDPMETLNL

-293 YTDQALIESRSHVVD
+293 YTDQAVIESRSHVVD

-317 LHTFNYGCGSDQ
+317 LHTFNYGCGSEQ
-329 HGDYVGDT
+329 HGDYVDDT

-452 YSGAAGSPIGTL
+452 YSGAAGSPTGTL
-464 WANTTTAAADA
+464 WADTTTAAADA